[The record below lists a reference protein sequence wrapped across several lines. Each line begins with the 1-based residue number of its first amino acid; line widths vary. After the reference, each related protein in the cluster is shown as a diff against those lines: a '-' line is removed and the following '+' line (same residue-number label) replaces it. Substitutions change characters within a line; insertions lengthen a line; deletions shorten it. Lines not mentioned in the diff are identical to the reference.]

1 MPTTTARNVCV
12 AWLSATHNIP
22 KPVVA
27 KTSMR
32 AVSHTKT
39 RRSIQSGGF
48 PACAPT
54 WLSAT
59 KKYCGTSPPSTPRGA
74 AGDFTSNARRAMLTL
89 KVDGYVEAKRIMD
102 QLPNNMQKRML
113 FTALRT
119 SAQPMLRTA
128 KGRVPVRTGRLR
140 RQLRIVRFRDRNA
153 PRPEVDVAVKP
164 VFERTKRKGSVNQ
177 YYGKF
182 IHEGT
187 KDPRTSRKGR
197 LLVFENERGEK
208 IFTRS
213 VRGLRAVPFLEIAYS
228 QESERTVALFGD
240 ALAAAVEKFVVRN
253 FKAVSP

>member
-1 MPTTTARNVCV
+1 
-12 AWLSATHNIP
+12 
-22 KPVVA
+22 
-27 KTSMR
+27 
-32 AVSHTKT
+32 
-39 RRSIQSGGF
+39 
-48 PACAPT
+48 
-54 WLSAT
+54 
-59 KKYCGTSPPSTPRGA
+59 
-74 AGDFTSNARRAMLTL
+74 MLTL

-113 FTALRT
+113 LTALRT
-119 SAQPMLRTA
+119 SAQPMLRT
-128 KGRVPVRTGRLR
+128 
-140 RQLRIVRFRDRNA
+140 
-153 PRPEVDVAVKP
+153 VAVKP

-213 VRGLRAVPFLEIAYS
+213 VRGLRAVPFLEIAYT

>member
-1 MPTTTARNVCV
+1 
-12 AWLSATHNIP
+12 
-22 KPVVA
+22 
-27 KTSMR
+27 
-32 AVSHTKT
+32 
-39 RRSIQSGGF
+39 
-48 PACAPT
+48 
-54 WLSAT
+54 
-59 KKYCGTSPPSTPRGA
+59 
-74 AGDFTSNARRAMLTL
+74 MLTL

-113 FTALRT
+113 LTALRT

-153 PRPEVDVAVKP
+153 PRSEVDVAVKP

-177 YYGKF
+177 HYGKF

>member
-1 MPTTTARNVCV
+1 
-12 AWLSATHNIP
+12 
-22 KPVVA
+22 
-27 KTSMR
+27 
-32 AVSHTKT
+32 
-39 RRSIQSGGF
+39 
-48 PACAPT
+48 
-54 WLSAT
+54 
-59 KKYCGTSPPSTPRGA
+59 
-74 AGDFTSNARRAMLTL
+74 MLTL

-113 FTALRT
+113 LTALRT

-153 PRPEVDVAVKP
+153 PRSEVDVAVKP

-197 LLVFENERGEK
+197 LLVFENERG
-208 IFTRS
+208 
-213 VRGLRAVPFLEIAYS
+213 
-228 QESERTVALFGD
+228 
-240 ALAAAVEKFVVRN
+240 
-253 FKAVSP
+253 

>member
-1 MPTTTARNVCV
+1 
-12 AWLSATHNIP
+12 
-22 KPVVA
+22 
-27 KTSMR
+27 
-32 AVSHTKT
+32 
-39 RRSIQSGGF
+39 
-48 PACAPT
+48 
-54 WLSAT
+54 
-59 KKYCGTSPPSTPRGA
+59 
-74 AGDFTSNARRAMLTL
+74 MLTL

-113 FTALRT
+113 LTALRT

-128 KGRVPVRTGRLR
+128 KGRLR

-153 PRPEVDVAVKP
+153 PRSEVDVAVKP

-208 IFTRS
+208 IFTQS
-213 VRGLRAVPFLEIAYS
+213 VRGLRAVPFLEIAYT

-240 ALAAAVEKFVVRN
+240 ALAAAVERFVVRN